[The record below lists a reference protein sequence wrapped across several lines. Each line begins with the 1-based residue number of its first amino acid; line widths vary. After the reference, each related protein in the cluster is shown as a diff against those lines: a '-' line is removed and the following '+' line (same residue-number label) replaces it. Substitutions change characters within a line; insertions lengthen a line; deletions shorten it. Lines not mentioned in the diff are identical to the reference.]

1 MPGSRRANR
10 AHRAGGPA
18 HRAQDGDA
26 AAGLSAADLSV
37 PGPGE
42 ELIAHLTPVLATLD
56 QLDRGEATDRP
67 AGPVG
72 SGSSAPPSP
81 GPGIPVARLP
91 NDPRAVRAEEGDLLL
106 ELFDAQVASR
116 WLDVA
121 ARRMRAAGQGFYTI
135 GSSGHE
141 ANAAVALGLRRDDPA
156 LLHYRSGAF
165 YLARS
170 GQVHPEPAAGAS
182 ARRLDG
188 IMDVALGLA
197 ASAHEPIAG
206 GRHKVFGHPELAVI
220 PQTSTIASHL
230 PRALGVA
237 WAIGRQRGLPARL
250 RRRLAWPDN
259 AVVVASFGD
268 ASANHSTAAGTINS
282 ARWAGRQGIPLPL
295 LLVCEDNGLGIS
307 TRTPPGWIETLF
319 ADAPGLEYCTD
330 DGEDPVVCLRTAR
343 AAVELARDHKV
354 PVLLHLSC
362 VRLGG
367 HAGSDVETAYRT
379 SSEITTDLLRDPV
392 AATMR
397 ALVVRGVLAAD
408 EVRRRWAQR
417 RDEVGEAVAEALR
430 RPRLTSLAEVQA
442 PLAPRRPEQ
451 VAVEAARAAGPDE
464 RRRVFADKLPEH
476 EGAMTLA
483 AAINRTLLD
492 AGAARAGLLVLGE
505 DVARKGGV
513 YGVTRGLL
521 RKLGASRVIDTVLD
535 EQTVLGLALGA
546 GVSGLLPVPEIQ
558 YLAYLHNAIDQIRGE
573 AATLQFFSQGAF
585 RNPLVVRVAAL
596 AYQKG
601 FGGHFHND
609 NAIAA
614 LREIP
619 GVVIACPAH
628 PSDAPAMLRTCLAA
642 ATVDGT
648 VSVFVEP
655 IALYHERDML
665 RPGDDAW
672 LGQYQPPEV
681 WPMAHVPIGRAATW
695 GDGTD
700 LAIATFGNGLRM
712 SLQTAAVLAEQ
723 GYGVRVVDLRWL
735 APLPVA
741 DVLRAAQACGR
752 LLVVDETRRTGG
764 VAEGLITGLGEAGYT
779 GAMARVTGADSFLP
793 LGEAANLALVQQGDV
808 EAAALRMLA

>member
-10 AHRAGGPA
+10 AHRASGPA
-18 HRAQDGDA
+18 HRAQDGEA

-67 AGPVG
+67 AGPEG
-72 SGSSAPPSP
+72 SESSVPRSP
-81 GPGIPVARLP
+81 GLGIPVARLP

-141 ANAAVALGLRRDDPA
+141 VNAAVALGLRRDDPA

-170 GQVHPEPAAGAS
+170 GQVHPEPAAGAA

-268 ASANHSTAAGTINS
+268 ASANHSTAAGAINS
-282 ARWAGRQGIPLPL
+282 ARWAGRQGIPVPL

-330 DGEDPVVCLRTAR
+330 DGEDPVACLRTAR

-430 RPRLTSLAEVQA
+430 RPRLTSLAEVRA
-442 PLAPRRPEQ
+442 PLAPRRPEP

-476 EGAMTLA
+476 EGGLTLA

-492 AGAARAGLLVLGE
+492 AGAARAELVVLGE

-546 GVSGLLPVPEIQ
+546 GVSRAAPGPGDPVPGLPAQ
-558 YLAYLHNAIDQIRGE
+558 CDRPAPRRG
-573 AATLQFFSQGAF
+573 
-585 RNPLVVRVAAL
+585 
-596 AYQKG
+596 
-601 FGGHFHND
+601 
-609 NAIAA
+609 
-614 LREIP
+614 
-619 GVVIACPAH
+619 
-628 PSDAPAMLRTCLAA
+628 
-642 ATVDGT
+642 
-648 VSVFVEP
+648 
-655 IALYHERDML
+655 
-665 RPGDDAW
+665 GD
-672 LGQYQPPEV
+672 
-681 WPMAHVPIGRAATW
+681 
-695 GDGTD
+695 
-700 LAIATFGNGLRM
+700 
-712 SLQTAAVLAEQ
+712 AAVLLPGCLPQPAGGAGGRAGLSE
-723 GYGVRVVDLRWL
+723 GVRRALPQRQRDRGAPRDPRRRDRLPRAPVGRSGDAAHLPGRGHRGRHRQCVRRADRALPRAGHAASRGRRL
-735 APLPVA
+735 AGPVPAARGVA
-741 DVLRAAQACGR
+741 DGACPDRACR
-752 LLVVDETRRTGG
+752 D
-764 VAEGLITGLGEAGYT
+764 LG
-779 GAMARVTGADSFLP
+779 
-793 LGEAANLALVQQGDV
+793 
-808 EAAALRMLA
+808 